1 MGYRALLRSIF
12 AEHDLA
18 RVILGKWCNN
28 FENRGVALTENY
40 LSAYTVIFQT
50 MLCFSVMRGAI
61 MTHALNGFE
70 IPLEWLKPSQSAL
83 LKIVLDARSESK
95 AFCPFVKNLSLT
107 SFKDDEPG
115 ADWCCPQQL
124 FALYVE
130 EELMAS
136 TSVNDFVVRV
146 DALQFVLQDLLR
158 SQMQYSLDQRQYLQR
173 FSDVLFEFCREST
186 ALRTFRV
193 EKGVLFSKIC
203 D

>member
-50 MLCFSVMRGAI
+50 TLCFSVMRGAV